1 MQRLI
6 SGLNPASGPDF
17 VAVYIDDILIF
28 SPTLE
33 QHLNHLQ
40 QVISRISK
48 AGLKL
53 KPSKCLFVRSEV
65 EYLGHLITPDSLKTK
80 SRLVEAL
87 REFPQ
92 PTDVSS
98 VRRFLGLAS
107 YYRQF
112 TQGLAQI
119 AEPLQELTRKHAA
132 FVWSTACNN
141 AMSELKDRLTTTPV
155 LAYPSFR
162 KPCTD
167 ETDASIS
174 SLGAV
179 LCQMQ
184 QDWKLHP
191 VAYASR
197 LLSAA
202 ERNYCVTELETLTC
216 MGNQ

>member
-40 QVISRISK
+40 QVVSRISK

-53 KPSKCLFVRSEV
+53 KPSKCLFVPSEV
-65 EYLGHLITPDSLKTK
+65 EYLGHLITPDGLKTK

-119 AEPLQELTRKHAA
+119 AEPLRELTRKHAA

-155 LAYPSFR
+155 LAYP
-162 KPCTD
+162 
-167 ETDASIS
+167 
-174 SLGAV
+174 
-179 LCQMQ
+179 
-184 QDWKLHP
+184 
-191 VAYASR
+191 
-197 LLSAA
+197 
-202 ERNYCVTELETLTC
+202 
-216 MGNQ
+216 